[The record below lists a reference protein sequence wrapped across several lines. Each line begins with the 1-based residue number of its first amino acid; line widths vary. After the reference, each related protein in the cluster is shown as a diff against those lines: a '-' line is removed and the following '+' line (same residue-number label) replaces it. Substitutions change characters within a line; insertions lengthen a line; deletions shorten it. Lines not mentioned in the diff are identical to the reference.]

1 MLTELEKLIAMVR
14 QLRDA
19 QRACTRTCS
28 DRARREAQDA
38 ERRVDIYL
46 AALARGPD
54 LYDPEGRP

>member
-1 MLTELEKLIAMVR
+1 MTELEKLIAMVR

-19 QRACTRTCS
+19 QRACTRTSS
-28 DRARREAQDA
+28 DRAQAQAQDA
-38 ERRVDIYL
+38 ERMLDIYL